1 MRIINKEYIMIDDK
15 KGIFIFVVDDVTRED
30 KENFIMRRL
39 QQLFK

>member
-1 MRIINKEYIMIDDK
+1 MKIINKEYIMIDSN